1 MLTSKQ
7 IRDSFKQFFE
17 SKGHKI
23 VPSAP
28 MVIKDDPT
36 LMFTNAGMNQ
46 FKDIILGNATPKYRR
61 VADSQKCLRVSGK
74 HNDLEEV
81 GMDTYHHTMF
91 EMLGNWSFGDYFKQ
105 EAIDW
110 AWEYLVDVLKLDPT
124 RLYATVFEGDKTD
137 GVGRD
142 DEAAAIWEKHLPKD
156 HIINGNRHDNFWE
169 MGDTGPCGP
178 CSEIHIDLRSDA
190 ERASLP
196 GVELINKDHP
206 QVIEIWNLV
215 FMQFQR
221 MADGKLEP
229 LPARVIDTG
238 MGFERLCMALQGKT
252 SNYDTDVFTPL
263 IDKIAELSGYEYGK
277 DKRVDIAMRVIADH
291 TRTIAFSIADSQLP
305 SNAKAGYVIR
315 RILRRAVRYAYTFL
329 GQKSAFMYRLVDTL
343 MEVMGDAYPELV
355 AQRDLIIRVIKEE
368 EDAFLRTLDKGIA
381 MLESDIAT
389 ARAEERT
396 IIDGKQAFTLYDTY
410 GFPLDLTR
418 LILKEQGM
426 DLNQEGFDRE
436 MLAQKTRARNA
447 AAVTA
452 GDWIILSEG
461 EECFVGYDETSTKA
475 HILRYRQVT
484 QKNRTFFQV
493 ILDKTPFY
501 AEMGGQVGDSGK
513 LTDDATGEAVDVYDT
528 KRENGVAVHLVAKMP
543 PNPEATF
550 TAAIN
555 VERRQQI
562 ECNHTATHLLHYAL
576 RQVLGSHVEQKGSYV
591 SADSFRFDFS
601 HFQKVTPEELRHAE
615 RIANALVRK
624 AIPLDEHRD
633 CPIADAR
640 EMGALALFGEKYG
653 DRVRV
658 VRYGD
663 SIELCG
669 GTHVANTGNI
679 GMIKILSESSVAAGV
694 RRIEA
699 VTASHVED
707 MIDSISDDLRQ
718 FNSLLNNVPNALQAL
733 RNAIEENTLLK
744 KQVQQYF
751 EERVNALAA
760 RLIEKSAVENG
771 IRIVTMSGLRLPEM
785 PKAVAMAVRR
795 DSPENTAFIAATVNP
810 AGVPQLTV
818 ALTEDLVKGGLNAS
832 NIVRAAAKLIK
843 GGGGGQPGFAQAGG
857 KDKDNLAQALEAL
870 RAALLV

>member
-1 MLTSKQ
+1 
-7 IRDSFKQFFE
+7 
-17 SKGHKI
+17 
-23 VPSAP
+23 
-28 MVIKDDPT
+28 
-36 LMFTNAGMNQ
+36 
-46 FKDIILGNATPKYRR
+46 
-61 VADSQKCLRVSGK
+61 
-74 HNDLEEV
+74 
-81 GMDTYHHTMF
+81 
-91 EMLGNWSFGDYFKQ
+91 
-105 EAIDW
+105 
-110 AWEYLVDVLKLDPT
+110 
-124 RLYATVFEGDKTD
+124 
-137 GVGRD
+137 
-142 DEAAAIWEKHLPKD
+142 
-156 HIINGNRHDNFWE
+156 
-169 MGDTGPCGP
+169 
-178 CSEIHIDLRSDA
+178 
-190 ERASLP
+190 
-196 GVELINKDHP
+196 
-206 QVIEIWNLV
+206 
-215 FMQFQR
+215 
-221 MADGKLEP
+221 
-229 LPARVIDTG
+229 
-238 MGFERLCMALQGKT
+238 
-252 SNYDTDVFTPL
+252 
-263 IDKIAELSGYEYGK
+263 
-277 DKRVDIAMRVIADH
+277 
-291 TRTIAFSIADSQLP
+291 
-305 SNAKAGYVIR
+305 
-315 RILRRAVRYAYTFL
+315 
-329 GQKSAFMYRLVDTL
+329 
-343 MEVMGDAYPELV
+343 
-355 AQRDLIIRVIKEE
+355 
-368 EDAFLRTLDKGIA
+368 
-381 MLESDIAT
+381 
-389 ARAEERT
+389 
-396 IIDGKQAFTLYDTY
+396 
-410 GFPLDLTR
+410 
-418 LILKEQGM
+418 
-426 DLNQEGFDRE
+426 
-436 MLAQKTRARNA
+436 
-447 AAVTA
+447 
-452 GDWIILSEG
+452 
-461 EECFVGYDETSTKA
+461 
-475 HILRYRQVT
+475 
-484 QKNRTFFQV
+484 
-493 ILDKTPFY
+493 
-501 AEMGGQVGDSGK
+501 MGGQVGDSGK

-543 PNPEATF
+543 SNPEATF

-633 CPIADAR
+633 CPIAEAR

-733 RNAIEENTLLK
+733 RNAIEENTSLK

-870 RAALLV
+870 RSALLV